1 MPKLFV
7 LSGPDLGQIHSFT
20 GDVRLGR
27 ASSCEVVVRGSSISR
42 AHAALSL
49 DGDAWVIV
57 DLESSNGVHMGSMR
71 AKRFE
76 LKDGDLFKLGDVEL
90 RFRQGSDS
98 SEVAPV
104 LDEELAPAPA
114 VVEASAPAPVA
125 EVSIEE
131 DSDDEELFLE
141 EEIDLEDLTAEVPAP
156 VAPSAPK
163 LTLSVGGAA
172 SSEAK
177 RLVKKE
183 VKKAEKA
190 EPMKRAP
197 EGAARRRAA
206 EVSDRREREIL
217 QFSHHRSDSTALTS
231 DLSQQPVWVRALA
244 VLLALGVS
252 AAVFWFAFRGAA
264 SLSDGPSIEL
274 EDER

>member
-1 MPKLFV
+1 
-7 LSGPDLGQIHSFT
+7 
-20 GDVRLGR
+20 
-27 ASSCEVVVRGSSISR
+27 
-42 AHAALSL
+42 
-49 DGDAWVIV
+49 VIV
-57 DLESSNGVHMGSMR
+57 DLESSNGVHMGSMK

-98 SEVAPV
+98 NEVAPV
-104 LDEELAPAPA
+104 LDEELTPAPA
-114 VVEASAPAPVA
+114 VVEAPAPAPVA

-141 EEIDLEDLTAEVPAP
+141 EEIDLGDLTAEVPAP

-172 SSEAK
+172 SSAA
-177 RLVKKE
+177 KKE

-190 EPMKRAP
+190 EPLKRAP

-231 DLSQQPVWVRALA
+231 DLSQQPIWVRALA

-264 SLSDGPSIEL
+264 SLSGEPTFEL
-274 EDER
+274 EEEL

>member
-7 LSGPDLGQIHSFT
+7 LSGPDLGQIHSIT

-98 SEVAPV
+98 NEVAPV
-104 LDEELAPAPA
+104 LDEELTPAPA
-114 VVEASAPAPVA
+114 VVEAPAPAPVA

-131 DSDDEELFLE
+131 DSDDEDLFLE
-141 EEIDLEDLTAEVPAP
+141 EEIDLGDLTAEVSAP

-172 SSEAK
+172 SSAAK
-177 RLVKKE
+177 KSVKKE
-183 VKKAEKA
+183 VKKAVKA
-190 EPMKRAP
+190 EPLKRAP

-231 DLSQQPVWVRALA
+231 DLSQQPIWVRALA

>member
-27 ASSCEVVVRGSSISR
+27 ASSCEIVVRGSSISR

-57 DLESSNGVHMGSMR
+57 DLESSNGVHMGSMK

-90 RFRQGSDS
+90 RFRQGDESD
-98 SEVAPV
+98 EVAPV
-104 LDEELAPAPA
+104 LDEELAPASA
-114 VVEASAPAPVA
+114 VVEGLAPAPVA

-141 EEIDLEDLTAEVPAP
+141 EEIDLGDLTAEVPAP

-190 EPMKRAP
+190 EPLKRAP

-206 EVSDRREREIL
+206 EVSDRREREVL

-231 DLSQQPVWVRALA
+231 DLSQQPIWVRALA

-264 SLSDGPSIEL
+264 SLSGEPTFEL

>member
-7 LSGPDLGQIHSFT
+7 LSGPDLGQIHSIT

-98 SEVAPV
+98 NEVAPV
-104 LDEELAPAPA
+104 LDEELTPAPA
-114 VVEASAPAPVA
+114 VVEAPAPAPVA

-131 DSDDEELFLE
+131 DSDDEDLFLE
-141 EEIDLEDLTAEVPAP
+141 EEIDLGDLTAEVPAP

-172 SSEAK
+172 SSAAK
-177 RLVKKE
+177 KSVKKE
-183 VKKAEKA
+183 VKKAVKA
-190 EPMKRAP
+190 EPLKRAP

-231 DLSQQPVWVRALA
+231 DLSQQPIWVRALA

-264 SLSDGPSIEL
+264 SLSGEPTFEL
-274 EDER
+274 EEEL